1 MTVRH
6 INPAASSASEK
17 ARELL
22 NRCRTLRI
30 FDRHGDRHKWRFR
43 AADLVDFA
51 GGSFDARGLGFRAC
65 GSDRECIQIETDA
78 SVAEILMRVR
88 SSAISAASASG
99 QRQTPLGSSAP

>member
-1 MTVRH
+1 MIQH
-6 INPAASSASEK
+6 ITPAASSASEK

-30 FDRHGDRHKWRFR
+30 IDRHGDRHKWKFR
-43 AADLVDFA
+43 CEDLIAFA
-51 GGSFDARGLGFRAC
+51 GGWFEAQGLGFRIC
-65 GSDRECIQIETDA
+65 RSDRECVEIETDA

-99 QRQTPLGSSAP
+99 QRPPRLGSSAP